1 MLRGKSGKVL
11 LGEER
16 EVGFNQRRA
25 EAQHGPRQ
33 DPYLEE
39 GEGEAAVRL

>member
-1 MLRGKSGKVL
+1 MGAGDAMGARV
-11 LGEER
+11 ER
-16 EVGFNQRRA
+16 FSWVRKERWDFNQKRA

-39 GEGEAAVRL
+39 GRQQ